1 MRLKMQV
8 REEEDVEKNVK
19 GNLNL
24 VAGFNDKR

>member
-1 MRLKMQV
+1 MQV